1 MMARFLKGGETRQSR
16 FYYLFFP
23 LHCVVAFLI
32 IFTVYSWAGNDI
44 IDLGTVK
51 PYVRQVYIIA
61 VPEFDPTPGPAANT
75 TIKPDFF
82 PVIIYRDLELSGY
95 FKRPDNEKFVA
106 ENHARDKRTA
116 TIDFMEWRRLQAFFL
131 LKSTYGVDTTQIT
144 AEAVLYDTVS
154 GKRIFGNRY
163 SYPVQD
169 ARMLAHRISDDIIRY
184 VAQTTGIA
192 GTKIAFVSTRTGKSE
207 LFVMDADGSNQR
219 QMTADN
225 KMVAAP
231 CWGARGIE
239 IYFTS
244 YKNFN
249 PDLYGIS
256 VDGTQRWT
264 ISVLPGFNLSPAWSE
279 KTQRIVLTL
288 TKDGNSELYTMSREG
303 KDLRRLTRQKSIES
317 SPAWSPDGSTII
329 FTSDRTGT
337 PQIYRMSS
345 DGSNPKRLTFQGTY
359 NDSAVWSPKG
369 DKIAFSARSGG
380 YFNIFLMNPDG
391 TEWINLTANQGNN
404 EEPSWAPDGEH
415 LAFVSDRSG
424 SPQIYI
430 MCIDGTNQTRL
441 TSQGSNYAPDW
452 SPLFY

>member
-1 MMARFLKGGETRQSR
+1 MARFLKGGETRHAR
-16 FYYLFFP
+16 FCYFCSALS
-23 LHCVVAFLI
+23 CVVVFLI
-32 IFTVYSWAGNDI
+32 LGTLSSWAGNEI

-61 VPEFDPTPGPAANT
+61 VPEFDLTAGSLAN
-75 TIKPDFF
+75 IAVKPDFF
-82 PVIIYRDLELSGY
+82 SSIIYRDLELSGY

-106 ENHARDKRTA
+106 ENHARDKRTG

-131 LKSTYGVDTTQIT
+131 LKSTYSIDANQIT

-163 SYPVQD
+163 SYPTHD
-169 ARMLAHRISDDIIRY
+169 ARTLAHRISDDIIRY

-192 GTKIAFVSTRTGKSE
+192 GTRIAFVSTRTGKSE

-256 VDGTQRWT
+256 IDGTQRWS
-264 ISVLPGFNLSPAWSE
+264 ISALPGFNLSPAWSE
-279 KTQRIVLTL
+279 KKQHIVLTL
-288 TKDGNSELYTMSREG
+288 SKDGNSELYTMTREG
-303 KDLRRLTRQKSIES
+303 KNLKRLTQQKSIES
-317 SPAWSPDGSTII
+317 SPSWSPDGSTII

-337 PQIYRMSS
+337 PQIYRMAS
-345 DGSNPKRLTFQGTY
+345 DGSNQKRITFQGRY
-359 NDSAVWSPKG
+359 NDSAVFSPKG
-369 DKIAFSARSGG
+369 DKIAFAARSGG
-380 YFNIFLMNPDG
+380 YFNLFLMNPDG

-404 EEPSWAPDGEH
+404 EEPTWAPDGEH
-415 LAFVSDRSG
+415 IAFVSDRSG
-424 SPQIYI
+424 APQIYI

-441 TSQGSNYAPDW
+441 TSHGSNYAPDW